1 MLCESTRHLL
11 ASGAARPIADLIEPV
26 VEETGFRLV
35 RVVLGGGSGG
45 GRRLQVMAE
54 RADGSMN
61 LEDCTM
67 LSRRLSEFLDE
78 RDPIE
83 GSYALEV
90 SSPGLSRPLSRLED
104 FDKWRGSVAR
114 IELREAV
121 DGHRRLRGRLSGVEN
136 ESVSIE
142 VEASQ
147 VVSIPASIIS
157 RACLLEESA
166 TSGEKR

>member
-11 ASGAARPIADLIEPV
+11 ARGAARPIADLIEPIV
-26 VEETGFRLV
+26 DEAGFRLI
-35 RVVLGGGSGG
+35 RVTLGGGGA

-54 RADGSMN
+54 RPDGSMS
-61 LEDCTM
+61 LEDCAA
-67 LSRRLSEFLDE
+67 LSRRLSEFLDKC
-78 RDPIE
+78 DPVE

-104 FDKWRGSVAR
+104 FDRWRGSVAR

-121 DGHRRLRGRLSGVEN
+121 DGRRRLRGRLSGVRN

-142 VEASQ
+142 VDASQ
-147 VVSIPASIIS
+147 IVSVPAGIIS
-157 RACLLEESA
+157 RACLDEPA
-166 TSGEKR
+166 TSGGK